1 LPPGDIFSRLTE
13 EERQQHQ
20 DLEDRVERLLD
31 SAIAAIR
38 DALGD
43 DFAPLEKCHAHLLR
57 RSGTDTVARRH
68 SRNGSGRP
76 SGGAES
82 KGQADAAFG
91 AMISRH

>member
-43 DFAPLEKCHAHLLR
+43 DFAPLENVTRIYCGDLEPIRWLDAIPEM
-57 RSGTDTVARRH
+57 AAA
-68 SRNGSGRP
+68 GR
-76 SGGAES
+76 AAVRKS